1 MSTPNTARRADA
13 GSATAAH
20 DARAQPTSRTSY
32 RRCAALTA
40 AALTTMAATIVLA
53 PASHAATVHHPVEH
67 AAAGA
72 AVLDLTSGGPGSH
85 AAIPDDFA
93 VRFGYRPAVV
103 DGLLG
108 NPDGDCSSPV
118 TLPGE
123 FENACRAHDLG
134 YDLLRY
140 ADERGQPLG
149 GWARQALDTT
159 LATHMHEACE
169 TRDDAFSRARCN
181 AMAGIAS
188 TFVDLNSR
196 RQDYGV
202 PVTESMSG
210 TSSSGGGGGWPA
222 WLIGGGALGVGAVLA
237 ALIGVRPSFRRRGDG
252 AASHGLPNHVGVVGV
267 QA

>member
-20 DARAQPTSRTSY
+20 DARAQPISRTGY

-53 PASHAATVHHPVEH
+53 PASRAATVHQPVEN

-72 AVLDLTSGGPGSH
+72 AVLDLTSGGPGSR
-85 AAIPDDFA
+85 ATMPRDFP
-93 VRFGYRPAVV
+93 VRFGYQPAVV
-103 DGLLG
+103 DGLLV
-108 NPDGDCSSPV
+108 NPAGDCSSPV

-123 FENACRAHDLG
+123 FENACKAHDLG

-140 ADERGQPLG
+140 AGEEGQPLG
-149 GWARQALDTT
+149 GWARQALDAT

-169 TRDDAFSRARCN
+169 TRADTFSRARCN
-181 AMAGIAS
+181 TMASIAS
-188 TFVDLNSR
+188 AFVDLNSR

-202 PVTESMSG
+202 PVAESMSG
-210 TSSSGGGGGWPA
+210 TGSSGGGGGWPD
-222 WLIGGGALGVGAVLA
+222 WLIAGGALGLGA
-237 ALIGVRPSFRRRGDG
+237 ALTALTGVMPSIRRRGDA
-252 AASHGLPNHVGVVGV
+252 AASHGRPNHVGAVGV